1 MPGPATEARFPDRP
15 RRVSILGATGSIGRS
30 TAALLRERPD
40 LYDVQAIVGG
50 DRAAELAALAL
61 ALGAK
66 RAVIANPDRLA
77 ELSGLLAGSDI
88 EVEAGREAV
97 VAAAALPADWIM
109 SAITGAAG
117 LEPTMAA
124 LRQGSFVALANKESI
139 VCAGDLMIKAA
150 HAHGSLILPVDS
162 EHNAI
167 FQCLG
172 SRGESDGAAD
182 MGVEKLILTAS
193 GGPFRQLS
201 LAEMAHVR
209 PSDALAHPVWSMG
222 AKISIDS
229 ATMMNKGFEIIE
241 AHHLFGLPPARI
253 EVLVHPQ
260 SVIHSM
266 VGFVDGSH
274 LAQLGSPDMRIPIA
288 STLGWPE
295 RLTTGAPRLD
305 LAEIGD
311 LTFEPPDP
319 IRFPALR
326 LARSALEAGGTA
338 PALLNA
344 ANEVAVEAFLQGAI
358 GFLDIARICER
369 VLDDIESTRLM
380 DLAAVALADQQGR
393 ALAKQLIG

>member
-1 MPGPATEARFPDRP
+1 MRATPKGAPSPDRP
-15 RRVSILGATGSIGRS
+15 RRVSILGATGSVGRS
-30 TAALLRERPD
+30 TVALLRERPE

-50 DRAAELAALAL
+50 ERAAELAELAL
-61 ALGAK
+61 ALRAK
-66 RAVIANPDRLA
+66 RAVIANPAKLA
-77 ELSGLLAGSDI
+77 ELTELLAGADI
-88 EVEAGREAV
+88 EVEAGTEAV
-97 VAAAALPADWIM
+97 VAAAALPADWVM

-117 LEPTMAA
+117 LAPTMAA
-124 LRQGSFVALANKESI
+124 LRQGCLVALANKESI

-172 SRGESDGAAD
+172 SRGQSDAAAG

-193 GGPFRQLS
+193 GGPFRRLS

-209 PSDALAHPVWSMG
+209 RSDALAHPVWSMG

-241 AHHLFGLPPARI
+241 AHHLFGLPSARI

-260 SVIHSM
+260 SVIHSL

-288 STLGWPE
+288 STLAWPG
-295 RLTTGAPRLD
+295 RLTTGAPRLS
-305 LAEIGD
+305 LAEIGS
-311 LTFEPPDP
+311 LTFEQPDP
-319 IRFPALR
+319 TRFPALR

-338 PALLNA
+338 PTLLNA
-344 ANEVAVEAFLQGAI
+344 ANEVAVEAFLQDAI
-358 GFLDIARICER
+358 GFLDIARVCER
-369 VLDDIESTRLM
+369 VLDEIECGPLD
-380 DLAAVALADQQGR
+380 DLRAVAVADGQAR
-393 ALAKQLIG
+393 ALARRLVG